1 MKSTRELLA
10 HNLYPVH
17 EHIHLNW
24 TVEEFIDDAQFV
36 YDNPNFTEYTNPMSN
51 KRLST
56 DRKELSRRFCHKNE
70 PNTVQWNHVRVYG
83 DDVVCNYF
91 WATVFTN
98 EIPRQTPCRKTNTSG
113 MMLKPTHN
121 AIRTHLNPT

>member
-36 YDNPNFTEYTNPMSN
+36 HDNPNFTEYTNPMSN

-56 DRKELSRRFCHKNE
+56 DRKELSKRLCHKNE
-70 PNTVQWNHVRVYG
+70 PNTVQWKHVRVYG
-83 DDVVCNYF
+83 DDVVC
-91 WATVFTN
+91 
-98 EIPRQTPCRKTNTSG
+98 
-113 MMLKPTHN
+113 L
-121 AIRTHLNPT
+121 